1 MISNIRI
8 RVKNLIITKLNLVKQ
23 NGFYPYKYLSNFENF
38 KEELP
43 SKGNFYSS
51 LTGKKID
58 DK

>member
-23 NGFYPYKYLSNFENF
+23 NGFYPYKYLRNFENF